1 MLGLAKRAS
10 AAPAARVEVNALT
23 SLLMVR
29 VPSPNRDDL
38 ASGNEVTCFSSDV
51 YGPQPAT
58 PWARRALWAV
68 VVVTGELA
76 WKRAGKWDA
85 PHSRP
90 RAIVVCRV
98 WA

>member
-58 PWARRALWAV
+58 PWARRMLSAV
-68 VVVTGELA
+68 VVVDGELA
-76 WKRAGKWDA
+76 WKPAGKSDA
-85 PHSRP
+85 TNTPA
-90 RAIVVCRV
+90 RAIVVSRFWV
-98 WA
+98 